1 MTSEEGS
8 LGGLIRHV
16 IPEFLYGD
24 IVSSKANSQIGS
36 DHSVCSLEAVYRLGG
51 GEDRWSFYGDVERQA
66 APLSMVK
73 KCPVR
78 SHLGMPTS
86 AANHRG
92 NACSVGYEYK
102 SQRRDCP
109 SLLIVYLQS
118 SWQTAFM
125 DLFFNQG
132 VEHS

>member
-36 DHSVCSLEAVYRLGG
+36 DHSVCSLEAVYRFGG
-51 GEDRWSFYGDVERQA
+51 GEDRWSFYRDVERQA

-73 KCPVR
+73 RYPLG
-78 SHLGMPTS
+78 SHQGLSTS
-86 AANHRG
+86 ATNHK
-92 NACSVGYEYK
+92 AMLALSEATIKVSVA
-102 SQRRDCP
+102 
-109 SLLIVYLQS
+109 
-118 SWQTAFM
+118 TAH
-125 DLFFNQG
+125 L
-132 VEHS
+132 S